1 MFVNRRDVQI
11 QWGDCDPAN
20 IVYYPRYFAMFDDST
35 SVLFEAAGFSK
46 QDLVH
51 KYGLVGIPMVDTRS
65 KFYIPSTH
73 GDWITIETKI
83 ESIKRS
89 SFEVKHNVYKGD
101 ALAIEAFETRVLVG
115 RDAALGIPE
124 RNALEFVPKEIGGV
138 PLKVI
143 VLDDGGDPTTA
154 TTNARRF
161 VTESKADIIMGSAL
175 TPPTIAVSNVANEAG
190 IPHFG
195 LAPFPI
201 TPERMKWSVA
211 MPQPIPIVGKVL
223 YDHMKAHKVKTVGY
237 IGYSDSYGDLWFN
250 DLKAQGV
257 PMGMTIVDEERF
269 ARPDT
274 SVTGQVLKLV
284 AANPDAILVGASGTA
299 AALPQTELRER
310 GYQGLIYQTHGAA
323 SMDFIRIAGKA
334 AEGVLMASGPVMD
347 PEDQPDGALT
357 KKPGL
362 ALNAA
367 YEAKYGPNSRS
378 QFAGHSYD
386 AFELLK
392 RIIPVALK
400 TAKPGTPE
408 FREAIRQA
416 LLSEKDLAAS
426 QGVYNFTEKDRYGVD
441 DRARILL
448 TVKDGKYM
456 MVKEP

>member
-1 MFVNRRDVQI
+1 MRK
-11 QWGDCDPAN
+11 A
-20 IVYYPRYFAMFDDST
+20 YLA
-35 SVLFEAAGFSK
+35 AAGVIAMLASAPALA
-46 QDLVH
+46 Q
-51 KYGLVGIPMVDTRS
+51 TS
-65 KFYIPSTH
+65 E
-73 GDWITIETKI
+73 ITIGITTTTT
-83 ESIKRS
+83 
-89 SFEVKHNVYKGD
+89 GP
-101 ALAIEAFETRVLVG
+101 G
-115 RDAALGIPE
+115 AALGIPE

-195 LAPFPI
+195 LAPFPV
-201 TPERMKWSVA
+201 TPERTKWSVV
-211 MPQPIPIVGKVL
+211 MPQPVPIMGKVL
-223 YDHMKAHKVKTVGY
+223 YEHMRAHNIKTVGY

-250 DLKAQGV
+250 DLKNQAV
-257 PMGMTIVDEERF
+257 PMGITIADEERF

-334 AEGVLMASGPVMD
+334 AEGVIMASGPVMS
-347 PEDQPDGALT
+347 PETQDDSALT
-357 KKPGL
+357 KKPGME
-362 ALNAA
+362 LNKA
-367 YEAKYGPNSRS
+367 YEGKYGPNSRS
-378 QFAGHSYD
+378 QFAGHSFD
-386 AFELLK
+386 AFEILK
-392 RIIPVALK
+392 RVIPVALK

-416 LLSEKDLAAS
+416 LLTEKDLAAS
-426 QGVYNFTEKDRYGVD
+426 QGVYNFTEKDRSGLD
-441 DRARILL
+441 DRARIIL
-448 TVKDGKYM
+448 TVKDGKY
-456 MVKEP
+456 VPAK

>member
-1 MFVNRRDVQI
+1 MKKNYLAAAAVAAMWTVT
-11 QWGDCDPAN
+11 PAL
-20 IVYYPRYFAMFDDST
+20 AQT
-35 SVLFEAAGFSK
+35 SE
-46 QDLVH
+46 
-51 KYGLVGIPMVDTRS
+51 
-65 KFYIPSTH
+65 
-73 GDWITIETKI
+73 ITIGITTTTT
-83 ESIKRS
+83 
-89 SFEVKHNVYKGD
+89 GP
-101 ALAIEAFETRVLVG
+101 A
-115 RDAALGIPE
+115 AALGIPE
-124 RNALEFVPKEIGGV
+124 RNALDFVPKEIGGV

-143 VLDDGGDPTTA
+143 VLDDGGDPATA

-161 VTESKADIIMGSAL
+161 VTESKADIIMGSAT

-195 LAPFPI
+195 LAPFPV
-201 TPERMKWSVA
+201 TPERAKWSVV
-211 MPQPIPIVGKVL
+211 MPQPVPIMGKVL
-223 YDHMKAHKVKTVGY
+223 YEHMKAHNIKTVGY

-257 PMGMTIVDEERF
+257 PMGVTIVDEERF

-299 AALPQTELRER
+299 AALPQTELRDR
-310 GYQGLIYQTHGAA
+310 GYKGLIYQTHGAA

-334 AEGVLMASGPVMD
+334 AEGVIMASGPVMS
-347 PEDQPDGALT
+347 PETQPDSALT

-362 ALNAA
+362 ALNTA

-392 RIIPVALK
+392 RVIPVALK

-416 LLSEKDLAAS
+416 LLTEKDMAAT
-426 QGVYNFTEKDRYGVD
+426 QGVYNFTEKDRSGLD
-441 DRARILL
+441 DRARIIL
-448 TVKDGKYM
+448 TVKDGKY
-456 MVKEP
+456 VPAK